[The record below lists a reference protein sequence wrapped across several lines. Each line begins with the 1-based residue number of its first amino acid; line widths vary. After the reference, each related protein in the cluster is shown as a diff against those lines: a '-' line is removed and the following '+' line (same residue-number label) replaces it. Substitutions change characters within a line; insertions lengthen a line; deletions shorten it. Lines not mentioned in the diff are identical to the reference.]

1 MCIRDR
7 AMSCP
12 QCGPSRV
19 MTTVCPGCG
28 GPLSFGSRGGDQY
41 PPQQSMMQM
50 PQRPMMQMPSQ
61 RPMQR
66 MPSQEQP
73 VMQMPIQESQFRPP
87 CSSRMFN
94 FEFTLDDFD
103 DRDRLT
109 HEALRREIRN
119 QNVSRTFLEGGLER
133 CVTDM
138 ANRQFKR
145 EDLGMR
151 DSANIFSATLFVT
164 VHDRDGDN
172 EERQLDSLG
181 ALTEAEQ
188 WRREEEGMELL
199 NSLCLGQREELE
211 ELMML
216 RLDSDLE
223 RIASYHSQER
233 SSRSGTSSSEDE
245 YEDTRT

>member
-66 MPSQEQP
+66 MPSQEQM
-73 VMQMPIQESQFRPP
+73 MQMPMEQMPLQMPMQEQMTQIPMQAQFRPQAA
-87 CSSRMFN
+87 SSGSAFRLFQ
-94 FEFTLDDFD
+94 FDFGPDDFD

-109 HEALRREIRN
+109 HEALWREIRD
-119 QNVSRTFLEGGLER
+119 QNVDRTFLQGGLER
-133 CVTDM
+133 CVANM
-138 ANRQFKR
+138 ANRQVKR
-145 EDLGMR
+145 GDFGR
-151 DSANIFSATLFVT
+151 TGSANIFSADILVT
-164 VHDRDGDN
+164 VHEGRDGSSSCS
-172 EERQLDSLG
+172 EDS
-181 ALTEAEQ
+181 EDEID
-188 WRREEEGMELL
+188 REIM
-199 NSLCLGQREELE
+199 R
-211 ELMML
+211 

-223 RIASYHSQER
+223 RIASGHSSGLR
-233 SSRSGTSSSEDE
+233 SSYSSSSGTEDEDE